1 MLNSYK
7 KLTAK
12 PFAIQARKNILGD
25 IGSSGKLNITNIS
38 TAKDLEQVKFI
49 TKGAKCVIYFG

>member
-1 MLNSYK
+1 MIEFYNSFK

-25 IGSSGKLNITNIS
+25 IGSSGKLNITNI
-38 TAKDLEQVKFI
+38 TAANGFKQV
-49 TKGAKCVIYFG
+49 